1 MKNYALFSVSGR
13 FIGFTNF
20 KPVTGLYKEM
30 PDTFDPVYQVYVGD
44 YETGSLKNIT
54 ELQPKDYREANVDK
68 KWRVFET
75 EMNEDTFRHITQEL
89 NYPLFKQLNIISEC
103 LYANKDKLA
112 LTNDFIKM
120 AEKIKE
126 VRDNMS
132 TTFESYKQAPKA
144 EIITK
149 DKEREFYEYYNQRH
163 LNIFE
168 DQAPSKEEA
177 SDK

>member
-1 MKNYALFSVSGR
+1 MKNYALFSVNGR

-44 YETGSLKNIT
+44 YETGGLKDIID
-54 ELQPKDYREANVDK
+54 LQPREYREANIDK

-75 EMNEDTFRHITQEL
+75 EMNEDTYRLITQQL

-112 LTNDFIKM
+112 LTEDFIKM

-132 TTFESYKQAPKA
+132 ATLESYKQAPKA

-163 LNIFE
+163 LNIL
-168 DQAPSKEEA
+168 DDDMPIRKETT
-177 SDK
+177 DK